1 MNRKRY
7 NLGFSI
13 IEFIVASA
21 IIVTLTGLL
30 VPQLMKYSRD
40 KREDACLENRE
51 AVVNIC
57 EKIVYT
63 GVPLSNLADCVNTVR
78 TGGAYS
84 AIPAEYQEALRRH
97 LECPDGGT
105 MSVTVSGGVI
115 FCTCSNPNHSDQDV
129 RADMVTWS
137 GGESETHDPSFDI
150 PAYSPPPEADTPSG
164 GGETPSGGGSGPSVF
179 TDGYWPYP
187 DHVVWNDPSKVEGAL
202 DSSNPAVYIRVPS
215 GKFAMRG
222 NTSQYYVAIYK
233 NGNGTRVEGTL
244 KIYKS
249 QADSPQAYLSQNDR
263 EAVIACNGTEY
274 TNDTILD
281 AIATNPSLV
290 LAEDRDKPLDQ
301 QRFFVA
307 PGTIYDNGV
316 DRYIMFHQT
325 TDTNNVY
332 ELYVDLPTQNKA
344 NGTNKYGNWYRMARD
359 DEVH

>member
-13 IEFIVASA
+13 IELIVAMA

-105 MSVTVSGGVI
+105 MLVTVSGGVI
-115 FCTCSNPNHSDQDV
+115 YCTCSNPDHADQDV

-137 GGESETHDPSFDI
+137 GSESETHDPSFDI

-187 DHVVWNDPSKVEGAL
+187 DHVDWKDPSKVHGAL
-202 DSSNPAVYIRVPS
+202 DSSDPYIEIRVPS

-222 NTSQYYVAIYK
+222 NTSQYYVAIDK
-233 NGNGTRVEGTL
+233 NGTGKLT
-244 KIYKS
+244 IHKS
-249 QADSPQAYLSQNDR
+249 KADSPQAFLSQVDR

-274 TNDTILD
+274 TYENIAE
-281 AIATNPSLV
+281 AIVANPSLV
-290 LAEDRDKPLDQ
+290 LAEDRSKPLNQ
-301 QRFFVA
+301 QRFFMA
-307 PGTIYDNGV
+307 TGTIYDNGV
-316 DRYIMFHQT
+316 DRYISFHQT
-325 TDTNNVY
+325 TDSSNIY
-332 ELYVDLPTQNKA
+332 ELYMELPTRENA
-344 NGTNKYGNWYRMARD
+344 NGVNHYKNWYKMARN
-359 DEVH
+359 DEAH